1 MAKTAGGRAPAPRD
15 RLMAAA
21 QLFYA
26 EGIRA
31 VGVDR
36 LADEA
41 ETPVMSLYRHFGSK
55 EGLVKAF
62 LHDTDARSRAKFQ
75 REIERVASTGK
86 ERVLAAFDVLGAVI
100 ADPGYRG
107 CTFINVSV
115 EMADPYHPF
124 VDIAVAH
131 KAFMRAIFA
140 RYLAEAGVRETEPLA
155 TQLLLLM
162 DGVFVRAQMHADH
175 DDAAPHGRRAAEVL
189 LDAALL
195 AQADHASC
203 ENAPG

>member
-1 MAKTAGGRAPAPRD
+1 MVETAEGRAPAPRD

-36 LADEA
+36 LTEKAK
-41 ETPVMSLYRHFGSK
+41 TPVMSLYRHFGSK
-55 EGLVKAF
+55 EGLVEAF
-62 LHDTDARSRAKFQ
+62 LHDTDVQSRAKFQ
-75 REIERVASTGK
+75 REIERRASTGK

-100 ADPGYRG
+100 ADPSYRG

-115 EMADPYHPF
+115 EMADPHHPF

-131 KAFMRAIFA
+131 KAFMRAILA
-140 RYLAEAGVRETEPLA
+140 RYLAEAGLRETGALA

-175 DDAAPHGRRAAEVL
+175 GDAAFHGRKAAEVL
-189 LDAALL
+189 LDSALL
-195 AQADHASC
+195 AQADASAGG
-203 ENAPG
+203 NAAG